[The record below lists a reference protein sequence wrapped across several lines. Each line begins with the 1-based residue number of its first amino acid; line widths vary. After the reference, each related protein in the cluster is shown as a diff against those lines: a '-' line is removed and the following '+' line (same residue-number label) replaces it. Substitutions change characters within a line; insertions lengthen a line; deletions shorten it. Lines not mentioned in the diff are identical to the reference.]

1 MRELG
6 SVVWG
11 QIRVGAVRAIAAAA
25 IGACGLLAGCSQ
37 EPLNLAPI
45 IDRSVPPPGAAP
57 VVRAEPN
64 AAPSG
69 DGAMYTVQ
77 QGDTLYHIAAVAHV
91 GVQDLARWNGI
102 EASAPIF
109 VGQRLRLQAPA
120 AVPPAA
126 AVTAPA
132 PDDAAA
138 QVVATPVPMPLA
150 NAVETRALETHP
162 LAPAADATA
171 AGAGTAPVAPTLS
184 AAKDAVPA
192 PLPAAPAA
200 AAPPDAAAPRPD
212 WIWPV
217 DGTVTARFDPQHGK
231 DIEIAAPDDAP
242 VVAVAEGTVSY
253 VGTPREFGNLVVVR
267 HDHDVLSVY
276 AHTKAILVKEGEVVR
291 QGQPVAMAGKTP
303 GSATLHFAVRRNGTP
318 VDPLDLLP
326 PR

>member
-1 MRELG
+1 MQEP
-6 SVVWG
+6 
-11 QIRVGAVRAIAAAA
+11 GAVPSGRVSVGIARAIAAAA
-25 IGACGLLAGCSQ
+25 IAAGVLLAGCGQ
-37 EPLNLAPI
+37 EPLNMAPI
-45 IDRSVPPPGAAP
+45 IDRSVPPAGAAP
-57 VVRAEPN
+57 VVRAETSS
-64 AAPSG
+64 APSAG
-69 DGAMYTVQ
+69 GATYVVQ
-77 QGDTLYHIAAVAHV
+77 QGDTLYHIAAAAHV

-102 EASAPIF
+102 DASAPIF

-126 AVTAPA
+126 ALAAPA

-138 QVVATPVPMPLA
+138 EVVATPVPLPPA
-150 NAVETRALETHP
+150 SAVETRALETHP
-162 LAPAADATA
+162 LAPAA
-171 AGAGTAPVAPTLS
+171 GALV
-184 AAKDAVPA
+184 
-192 PLPAAPAA
+192 APAA
-200 AAPPDAAAPRPD
+200 AAPVAATNLAGATDAVTAPMATAPAAAADGSAPRPD

-217 DGTVTARFDPQHGK
+217 DGNVTARFDALHGK

-276 AHTKAILVKEGEVVR
+276 AHVKAILVKEGQAVR
-291 QGQPVAMAGKTP
+291 QGQPVAMAGKKP

-318 VDPLDLLP
+318 VDPLEFLP